1 MASQTKLFLSLLVFA
16 ILLSACIESKPKVEN
31 LWVDMNIEFLKTP
44 STLKLSVYEQN
55 QLIAKISELEKK
67 ALQREESSAGV
78 DASYWRV
85 NAEFAKFL
93 KKKLDVLQSRQAWQ
107 LFKGV
112 SLDINAASKADCNK
126 LLAFEQFSE
135 QLSELLELAQK
146 NNLLVNG
153 FVRSYGSR
161 ANDYN
166 IERFRIDTQSLTE
179 LIRRAKIATLL
190 GKECMLY
197 FTSKEFLEE
206 LAIKS
211 VDCNSLMALSR
222 SISEA
227 EKLAN
232 DAKALLNE
240 LATYDADIKPL
251 LADYSKMK
259 NTLNELKT
267 LYEDINSC

>member
-1 MASQTKLFLSLLVFA
+1 
-16 ILLSACIESKPKVEN
+16 VEN
-31 LWVDMNIEFLKTP
+31 LWTDLNVKFLKTP

-55 QLIAKISELEKK
+55 QIVAKISEIEKK
-67 ALQREESSAGV
+67 ALALKEKAAGIE
-78 DASYWRV
+78 ASYWRI

-93 KKKLDVLQSRQAWQ
+93 KKKLDVLQSKQAWQ

-112 SLDINAASKADCNK
+112 SLDINTASKADCNK
-126 LLAFEQFSE
+126 LLSFEQFSE

-153 FVRSYGSR
+153 FVRSYGNR
-161 ANDYN
+161 ASDYN
-166 IERFRIDTQSLTE
+166 IERFRIDTQGLTE
-179 LIRRAKIATLL
+179 LIRKAKIATLL

-197 FTSKEFLEE
+197 FSSKEFFEE
-206 LAIKS
+206 LTIKS
-211 VDCNSLMALSR
+211 VDCNALADLSK
-222 SISEA
+222 SIYKV
-227 EKLAN
+227 EKLAS

-240 LATYDADIKPL
+240 LATYDVDIKPL